1 MQEIELNLSF
11 HSNIVEVVDVIKFN
25 QSELKWFYWTM
36 I

>member
-25 QSELKWFYWTM
+25 QSELKWFY
-36 I
+36 